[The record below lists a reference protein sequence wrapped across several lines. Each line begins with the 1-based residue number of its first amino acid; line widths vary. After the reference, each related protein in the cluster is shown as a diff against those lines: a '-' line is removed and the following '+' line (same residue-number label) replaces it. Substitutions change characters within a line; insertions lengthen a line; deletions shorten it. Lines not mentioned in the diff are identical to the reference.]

1 MSDAPFMISPAGFIA
16 DVNFNPSG
24 PENGFANISPGK
36 NPNNTPSSGPGPF
49 AVTAPLPGAFVQLR
63 GTGET
68 DLTGQLNAF
77 QGSLQADIVT
87 TTAAPAEAIATI
99 VGNVGPTTLYLGI
112 LLDSQNRPFFRITD
126 AGGVLVA
133 FSAPAGAAIPAGIP
147 LQIRFGWDARGK
159 ILPGFALL
167 KINNTIVSPATY
179 TVPTSSWTVFNPVAV
194 LVGVGGYGSL
204 TDYGGSIVKVQAS
217 NTPITS

>member
-1 MSDAPFMISPAGFIA
+1 MSDAPFMISPAGLIA
-16 DVNFNPSG
+16 DVNFDPAG
-24 PENGFANISPGK
+24 PVNGFANISPGK
-36 NPNNTPSSGPGPF
+36 NPNVTPPTGSGPF
-49 AVTAPLPGAFVQLR
+49 AATVLLPGALVQLR

-68 DLTGQLNAF
+68 DLTGQLSAF
-77 QGSLQADIVT
+77 QGSLQADIIT
-87 TTAAPAEAIATI
+87 ITAAPAEAIATI

-126 AGGVLVA
+126 FAGTLVA
-133 FSAPAGAAIPAGIP
+133 FSAPAGAAIPAGVP
-147 LQIRFGWDARGK
+147 LQIRFGWDARGR

-179 TVPTSSWTVFNPVAV
+179 TVPTSPWTVFNPVAI
-194 LVGVGGYGSL
+194 LIGVGGYAGL